1 MRDMKAYGLHDQMME
16 DFMKVWSNNGLG
28 WQRSKHASVQD
39 PNVIRFMLARLI
51 YSIAGDMFWFKKK
64 VLSWYVLTINI

>member
-1 MRDMKAYGLHDQMME
+1 MRDMITYGLHDQMME

-51 YSIAGDMFWFKKK
+51 YIRSHVLVKKRFYHG
-64 VLSWYVLTINI
+64 LS